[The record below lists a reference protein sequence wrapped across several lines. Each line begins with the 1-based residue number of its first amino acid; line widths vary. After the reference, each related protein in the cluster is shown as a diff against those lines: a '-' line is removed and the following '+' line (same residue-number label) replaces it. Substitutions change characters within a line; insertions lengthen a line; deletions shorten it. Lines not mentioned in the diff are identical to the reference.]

1 MSGEDPDRAGTPFPY
16 AGFLVLAVVIVL
28 AVTTEGLPTGLLPEM
43 STSLG
48 VSRPDVG
55 MLVTVYAL
63 TVAAASIP
71 LIRLTRLWPRHLL
84 LTAATVEL
92 GASVVLSAVAP
103 SYGGLVATRVLGGLG
118 HAVFWA
124 TIGAYSGHALRPEH
138 IARGVAITLGGAT
151 VGFVLGLPLTTAIG
165 QAIGWR
171 PTFAVVGVLL
181 LLGGGLVRR
190 FLPRVAGSSATPQ
203 GSSRDRSVVPVL
215 IVCLLALV
223 AMTGHYA
230 FYTYI
235 AAYARDVLTVPPAT
249 VAALLLMNGV
259 AGAIGLVC
267 AGTFLAARPHTG
279 IVLGLL
285 VSVAAIGLLASAPRA
300 PWIALPA
307 MFLWSMAFG
316 VLPTLMQTLLLRES
330 SSAFRD
336 TGNSIYTATF
346 NIGIGGGAL
355 VGALLYSAVGL
366 GSLPWVDVA
375 VLVLSAV
382 LLVAAGSR
390 LPTTRSV
397 TAR

>member
-1 MSGEDPDRAGTPFPY
+1 MSGARPDRATAPFPY
-16 AGFLVLAVVIVL
+16 TGFLVLAAVIVL
-28 AVTTEGLPTGLLPEM
+28 AVTAEGLPTGLLPEM

-63 TVAAASIP
+63 TVAVASVP
-71 LIRLTRLWPRHLL
+71 LIRLTRSWPRHLL

-92 GASVVLSAVAP
+92 GASVVLSALMP
-103 SYGGLVATRVLGGLG
+103 GYGGLLAARVLGGLG

-124 TIGAYSGHALRPEH
+124 TIGAYSGHALPREH
-138 IARGVAITLGGAT
+138 IARGVAIALGGAT
-151 VGFVLGLPLTTAIG
+151 AGFVLGLPLATAVG
-165 QAIGWR
+165 HALGWR
-171 PTFAVVGVLL
+171 PTFAALGVLL
-181 LLGGGLVRR
+181 LLGAELVRR
-190 FLPRVAGSSATPQ
+190 FIPRVAGSSAAPAVRT
-203 GSSRDRSVVPVL
+203 RDASVVPVL
-215 IVCLLALV
+215 IVCLVALV
-223 AMTGHYA
+223 AMTGHFA

-235 AAYARDVLTVPPAT
+235 VAYARDVLTVPPAA
-249 VAALLLMNGV
+249 VAGLLLMNGV
-259 AGAIGLVC
+259 AGAVGLVC

-279 IVLGLL
+279 IVAGLC

-307 MFLWSMAFG
+307 MFLWSTAFG

-330 SSAFRD
+330 SIAFRD
-336 TGNSIYTATF
+336 TGNAIYTAAF

-382 LLVAAGSR
+382 LVVAASSR
-390 LPTTRSV
+390 LPTTRPV
-397 TAR
+397 TAS